1 MTALSELDAMER
13 RPRRSIRHR
22 IMPYAL
28 LAPALIVT
36 FVVVFMPMLEAVV
49 TSLYELVLF
58 RPNASR
64 FVGLGNYVALFGDPV
79 FWTALWQTCI
89 WIGLTVPLQ
98 MGLGPVSYTHLTL
111 PTKA

>member
-36 FVVVFMPMLEAVV
+36 L
-49 TSLYELVLF
+49 SL
-58 RPNASR
+58 
-64 FVGLGNYVALFGDPV
+64 
-79 FWTALWQTCI
+79 I
-89 WIGLTVPLQ
+89 HI
-98 MGLGPVSYTHLTL
+98 
-111 PTKA
+111 